1 MNPPT
6 EQLVRDYLNRVSVAA
21 KGRLGAE
28 DRRAFLARTREFI
41 EQNTR
46 ALGQTDAA
54 DVMKL
59 LAGLGDPAVLVDRER
74 DRLAGRRAE
83 PGTGD
88 PAGGS
93 RPARAWRWRPA
104 RGTLANLMTSPAT
117 AVPPG
122 QDVSV
127 PEPAEDAPMTGEIR
141 FQTRPI
147 SARWRPGGTLGP
159 KPPRPRRAGIPRRL
173 QRGDPQ
179 PDNEQQP
186 GAASEQPAGAAA
198 DQPAAGS
205 SPLLPADAAGRPRR
219 PQWPSLGASGLEAE
233 DLVRP
238 DVPFPG
244 GEPEPFGTEAPP
256 RGVAASGPQLNGSRP
271 ETAPPRS
278 AESSSAPPGS
288 AESDSAQQN
297 GAQPGTAPGSA
308 AQSNG
313 TQPSSAAEPTGA
325 TGETGARSTGAEP
338 NGAQST
344 GVQPTGPE
352 SNGAG
357 PNGPPASWVKPSGK
371 HHSAGRPSGTW
382 PNVAEGNRPDVGKTP
397 GPGVPPGAGEPAG
410 PPPSGPVSAG
420 APSGA
425 ETPAPGPLTGVPPT
439 RAAAAGA
446 STAGAPPAVVPPAV
460 VPPAGASPTGAL
472 PPAAALPSDLLPT
485 NPRDR
490 ESHDGDL
497 PPGEPP
503 AGELQVDGALPGRK
517 ARLPGSLPRVVR
529 GTGWASGVRARGV
542 RAAGR
547 GSGWASGVRS
557 RSAWV
562 GQPDGTG
569 PARRPAG
576 APGEEPLGSP
586 SLGLGL
592 PPGALA
598 TIGGGARRLAR
609 TVAVRARR
617 RPLEATAIVL
627 LGLGGL
633 IFPPVW
639 LMGAAMALVSRV
651 WDHRDKWIG
660 LALPLVLVVAATV
673 TDVLLGAS
681 YHSVGGYVR
690 EAWLFAGHFCRII
703 AVLGAIYLA
712 WRAERGRRSPAI
724 PPWNKPRRFG

>member
-74 DRLAGRRAE
+74 DRLAARRAE

-93 RPARAWRWRPA
+93 RPARGWRWRPA

-205 SPLLPADAAGRPRR
+205 SPLQPADAAGRPR

-244 GEPEPFGTEAPP
+244 GEPEPSDTEAPP

-271 ETAPPRS
+271 ETAPPG
-278 AESSSAPPGS
+278 SAPPGS
-288 AESDSAQQN
+288 
-297 GAQPGTAPGSA
+297 APGSA

-313 TQPSSAAEPTGA
+313 TQPSSTAESTGA
-325 TGETGARSTGAEP
+325 TGAQSTGAES
-338 NGAQST
+338 NGAQSTGVQST

-357 PNGPPASWVKPSGK
+357 PNGTPASWAKPSGK

-382 PNVAEGNRPDVGKTP
+382 PDVAEGNGPDTSETP
-397 GPGVPPGAGEPAG
+397 RARVPPGAGEPAG
-410 PPPSGPVSAG
+410 PPPSEPVSAG

-425 ETPAPGPLTGVPPT
+425 ETPATGPPTGVPPT
-439 RAAAAGA
+439 RASAAGA
-446 STAGAPPAVVPPAV
+446 STAVA
-460 VPPAGASPTGAL
+460 PPAGASPTGAL
-472 PPAAALPSDLLPT
+472 PPAAAPPSDLPPAD
-485 NPRDR
+485 PRDG

-497 PPGEPP
+497 PPDKAS
-503 AGELQVDGALPGRK
+503 AGELQDDGVRDGGVPDGGVLPGRT

-557 RSAWV
+557 RSAGV
-562 GQPDGTG
+562 GRTDGTG
-569 PARRPAG
+569 PGRRPEG

-681 YHSVGGYVR
+681 YHSLGGYVR
-690 EAWLFAGHFCRII
+690 EAWLFAGHSCRII

>member
-410 PPPSGPVSAG
+410 PPPSEPISAG
-420 APSGA
+420 PP
-425 ETPAPGPLTGVPPT
+425 PAPAPPSELQDDGVRATGVPD
-439 RAAAAGA
+439 
-446 STAGAPPAVVPPAV
+446 SDVP
-460 VPPAGASPTGAL
+460 
-472 PPAAALPSDLLPT
+472 
-485 NPRDR
+485 
-490 ESHDGDL
+490 DGGL
-497 PPGEPP
+497 
-503 AGELQVDGALPGRK
+503 LPGRK
-517 ARLPGSLPRVVR
+517 ARVPGSPPRVVR
-529 GTGWASGVRARGV
+529 GTGWATGVRARGV

-547 GSGWASGVRS
+547 GSGWATGVRA
-557 RSAWV
+557 RSTRAR
-562 GQPDGTG
+562 QADGTG
-569 PARRPAG
+569 PGRQPNG

-592 PPGALA
+592 PPGSLA
-598 TIGGGARRLAR
+598 TIGGGAQRLAR
-609 TVAVRARR
+609 TVAIRARR
-617 RPLEATAIVL
+617 RPLEATAVVL

-633 IFPPVW
+633 VFPPVW
-639 LMGAAMALVSRV
+639 LMGAAMALISRV

-673 TDVLLGAS
+673 ADVLLGTT
-681 YHSVGGYVR
+681 YHSPSGYIR

>member
-21 KGRLGAE
+21 KGRLGAD

-46 ALGQTDAA
+46 ALGHTDSA

-74 DRLAGRRAE
+74 DRLAARRAEPGSAE

-93 RPARAWRWRPA
+93 KSARAWRWRPA

-122 QDVSV
+122 QDVSI

-141 FQTRPI
+141 FQNRPI

-179 PDNEQQP
+179 PEIEQQP
-186 GAASEQPAGAAA
+186 GAASGPPAGATA
-198 DQPAAGS
+198 DQPSAGS
-205 SPLLPADAAGRPRR
+205 SPPLPADAAGRPRR
-219 PQWPSLGASGLEAE
+219 PQWPSLGGSGLEAE
-233 DLVRP
+233 GP
-238 DVPFPG
+238 VP
-244 GEPEPFGTEAPP
+244 PEVPSPAGDPAHSGAEAPP
-256 RGVAASGPQLNGSRP
+256 NGVPPSGPQLNGSQP
-271 ETAPPRS
+271 DKA
-278 AESSSAPPGS
+278 PGS
-288 AESDSAQQN
+288 AESDSAEPGSAEQK
-297 GAQPGTAPGSA
+297 GAQPASTVQSDGTPPSST

-313 TQPSSAAEPTGA
+313 AQSNGA
-325 TGETGARSTGAEP
+325 QSNGAQSNGAEP
-338 NGAQST
+338 NGAR
-344 GVQPTGPE
+344 
-352 SNGAG
+352 
-357 PNGPPASWVKPSGK
+357 PNGMPASWVKPGGK
-371 HHSAGRPSGTW
+371 HHSARRPSGTW
-382 PNVAEGNRPDVGKTP
+382 PNVADGAAVNAGGPDASEP
-397 GPGVPPGAGEPAG
+397 PAPGVPPGAGEPAG
-410 PPPSGPVSAG
+410 SPSGPVSAG
-420 APSGA
+420 SPSGTA
-425 ETPAPGPLTGVPPT
+425 APAAGPPT
-439 RAAAAGA
+439 GAPPTGTSTAGA
-446 STAGAPPAVVPPAV
+446 STAGAPPAGALSSDLRPSGPRDGESQDGGLPPEDA
-460 VPPAGASPTGAL
+460 PAGQLQDDDVRGAGV
-472 PPAAALPSDLLPT
+472 P
-485 NPRDR
+485 
-490 ESHDGDL
+490 DGDGL
-497 PPGEPP
+497 
-503 AGELQVDGALPGRK
+503 DGGVPPGRK
-517 ARLPGSLPRVVR
+517 ARLPESLPRVVR

-547 GSGWASGVRS
+547 GSDWASGVRA
-557 RSAWV
+557 RSARA

-569 PARRPAG
+569 PGRQPDG

-592 PPGALA
+592 PPGSLA
-598 TIGGGARRLAR
+598 TIGAGARRLAR

-660 LALPLVLVVAATV
+660 LALPLVLVVAATIA
-673 TDVLLGAS
+673 DVLLGAS
-681 YHSVGGYVR
+681 YHSVSGYAR
-690 EAWLFAGHFCRII
+690 EAWLFAGHSCRII